1 MRGVGQDQ
9 APSTLIVD
17 QEQNHGWKADRLTPL
32 LAGLREVQPW
42 VRQWHDDFD
51 PLYDGNPA
59 DVYEGFLTQTRARLH
74 LSGDDLTTWRPPKTS
89 RTRKNPPNVQ
99 QAILLPSPPK

>member
-1 MRGVGQDQ
+1 MQ
-9 APSTLIVD
+9 
-17 QEQNHGWKADRLTPL
+17 KAVSGPADPAF
-32 LAGLREVQPW
+32 LAGLCEVQPW

-74 LSGDDLTTWRPPKTS
+74 LSGDDLTTWRPPKHT
-89 RTRKNPPNVQ
+89 RTHGD
-99 QAILLPSPPK
+99 A